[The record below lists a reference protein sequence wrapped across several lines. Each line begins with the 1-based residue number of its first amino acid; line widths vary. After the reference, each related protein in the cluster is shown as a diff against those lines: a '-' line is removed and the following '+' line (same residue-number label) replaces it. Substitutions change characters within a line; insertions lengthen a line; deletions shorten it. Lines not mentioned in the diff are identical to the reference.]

1 VYDIAH
7 SNTGFDLASTASQFN
22 ASGQTY
28 IYMAIRG
35 DAGTDSA
42 ITWPTSIKWPAGVAP
57 TTPVSGKKDLFTFLT
72 TDGGTTYYGKKAAEG
87 IA

>member
-1 VYDIAH
+1 
-7 SNTGFDLASTASQFN
+7 
-22 ASGQTY
+22 
-28 IYMAIRG
+28 MAIRG
-35 DAGTDSA
+35 DAAPDSA